1 MLARRPKALGRTT
14 KQKSP
19 AQAGLFCYHTVV
31 LKELRQFYKTSGRK
45 HLPWRPPS
53 LKLRQGKADP
63 YLVLVS
69 EVMLQQTQVDRV
81 IPHYERWIT
90 KYPTAKHLAKASLV
104 DVLKLWQGLGY
115 NRRAK
120 YLWESAKI
128 IANTG
133 WQDKLPGVG
142 PYTKAAVETFALN
155 KPNVFIETNIRT
167 VFFHHASHSSV
178 LQNNRMI
185 SDTQLMPLVAE
196 ALRKSKMQPRDF
208 YAALMDYGSHLK
220 RSGVRVN
227 NRSKHYT
234 KQSKFE
240 GSRRQKNAA
249 KLRAL
254 LKRGASEKAVLK
266 ALNTK

>member
-1 MLARRPKALGRTT
+1 MSFATPTPTKTT
-14 KQKSP
+14 ISSP
-19 AQAGLFCYHTVV
+19 LIST
-31 LKELRQFYKTSGRK
+31 LKKFYKADARK
-45 HLPWRPPS
+45 HLPWRQT
-53 LKLRQGKADP
+53 RDP
-63 YLVLVS
+63 YKILVS

-81 IPHYERWIT
+81 IPYYERWII
-90 KYPTAKHLAKASLV
+90 KYPTAQHLAKAKLV

-128 IANTG
+128 ISNTG

-142 PYTKAAVETFALN
+142 PYTKAAVETFAFN

-167 VFFHHASHSSV
+167 VFFHYNSHSSV

-185 SDTQLMPLVAE
+185 SDAQLMPLVAE
-196 ALRKSKMQPRDF
+196 ALKKSKMEPRDF
-208 YAALMDYGSHLK
+208 YAALMDYGSYLK

-227 NRSKHYT
+227 SRSKHYT
-234 KQSKFE
+234 KQPKFE

-249 KLRAL
+249 KLREL
-254 LKRGASEKAVLK
+254 LKRGASERAILR
-266 ALNTK
+266 ALHKK